1 MAPMELSQLRTLIHV
16 ADLGSLSKA
25 ADRIGIAQ
33 PALSRQIR
41 MLEEELSVRLFTR
54 HGRGM
59 VLTEKGREILEHA
72 TRVMAE
78 LE

>member
-33 PALSRQIR
+33 PALSTAIAK
-41 MLEEELSVRLFTR
+41 LEDEL
-54 HGRGM
+54 G
-59 VLTEKGREILEHA
+59 
-72 TRVMAE
+72 
-78 LE
+78 